1 MKILG
6 YGFCLEFEPRS
17 LVDWVRYLTVLKQGG
32 VTTGRRYYH
41 AFRLSRFI
49 RESLNALRATT

>member
-17 LVDWVRYLTVLKQGG
+17 LIDWVRYLKVLNTDGAS
-32 VTTGRRYYH
+32 RRFYH
-41 AFRLSRFI
+41 AVKLSRFI